1 MDKSILLNLVETS
14 CQFRKLL
21 ASDAIT
27 TQSAARTGNVMAA
40 DNAWIALRPY
50 ME

>member
-1 MDKSILLNLVETS
+1 MNGSILLNLVETW
-14 CQFRKLL
+14 CQSRKLL
-21 ASDAIT
+21 SSDAIT

-50 ME
+50 MD